1 LDTWTLGFFS
11 AVGSEPRII
20 PDQSPTEALEFFL
33 LPGGSTPIPMIAVRS
48 GGQSVDWIARN
59 AIGWMTYHRE
69 PETQRTRHSM
79 WRAAVERVAP
89 GEFRAF
95 GVAMALD
102 LAANVDEPA
111 QERSLGYRTGRRD
124 LVKVLREMRDT
135 GTHHVTLNLQ
145 ASGRPTR
152 EIPEELAADVLPE
165 FQTADES

>member
-1 LDTWTLGFFS
+1 
-11 AVGSEPRII
+11 
-20 PDQSPTEALEFFL
+20 
-33 LPGGSTPIPMIAVRS
+33 
-48 GGQSVDWIARN
+48 
-59 AIGWMTYHRE
+59 
-69 PETQRTRHSM
+69 M

>member
-1 LDTWTLGFFS
+1 
-11 AVGSEPRII
+11 
-20 PDQSPTEALEFFL
+20 
-33 LPGGSTPIPMIAVRS
+33 MIAVGS

-69 PETQRTRHSM
+69 PETQRARHSM
-79 WRAAVERVAP
+79 WRGAVDRVAP

-111 QERSLGYRTGRRD
+111 QERSLGYRTGRRE

-145 ASGRPTR
+145 ASRRPTR
-152 EIPEELAADVLPE
+152 EILEELAADVLPE
-165 FQTADES
+165 FQTADESWPLNPGL